1 MSNKELINLDIPE
14 IKEYQQNRYP
24 LLFID
29 KIESVLPG
37 KYAKGI
43 KCFSYN
49 EWYFPAHFE
58 DEPSVPGFIQIESL
72 VQTFLM
78 TFLTLENNKGKKT
91 NFVSIDN
98 VKFRKMIVPGDTLH
112 INAHLESFKRGIAKG
127 FAESFVNND
136 PACRADFI
144 VSIPDILNTFKPN
157 SL

>member
-127 FAESFVNND
+127 FAESFVNNE